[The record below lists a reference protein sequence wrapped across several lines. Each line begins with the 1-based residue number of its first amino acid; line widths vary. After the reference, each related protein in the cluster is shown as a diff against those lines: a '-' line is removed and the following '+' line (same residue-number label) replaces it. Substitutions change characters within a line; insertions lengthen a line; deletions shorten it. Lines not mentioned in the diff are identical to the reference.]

1 LWSAFGGDGP
11 FNQGLAQLVDQ
22 RVLDH
27 AGQWGAAIRLAQ
39 RLSGGTEKL
48 LARCRIG
55 VEESAVVLRLAR
67 KDQRLYSDIVARRH
81 RQLAGLMGMTARV
94 ELA

>member
-1 LWSAFGGDGP
+1 
-11 FNQGLAQLVDQ
+11 VEQ

-48 LARCRIG
+48 LERCRIAL
-55 VEESAVVLRLAR
+55 EENEVVLRLAK
-67 KDQRLYSDIVARRH
+67 KDARLYSDIVARRH
-81 RQLAGLMGMTARV
+81 RQLANLMGLTARV
-94 ELA
+94 ELG